1 MDYLSLFK
9 GADRIAVGCFVVTVF
24 PEGGGN
30 SDSFRLSEKK
40 YAMLFCLQGNA
51 VFELGP
57 KIEYQRLT
65 LSAKHLVALNMHRV
79 EKCTMAPGTVIL
91 EYAFTGHLAEYM
103 EYCSKTFHSAASSPV
118 NILPKL
124 DEWLERLV
132 TKLALDA
139 RQPQSP
145 VPGYAEERREMAELL
160 MEYPASELKEIYAP
174 IFACSLKCKTTGK
187 CAFIPADE

>member
-9 GADRIAVGCFVVTVF
+9 GTDRIVVGCFTVTAF

-40 YAMLFCLQGNA
+40 YVMLFCLQGNA
-51 VFELGP
+51 VFELGS
-57 KIEYQRLT
+57 KIEFMRLT
-65 LSAKHLVALNMHRV
+65 LNPKHLVALNTHQV

-103 EYCSKTFHSAASSPV
+103 ELCSQTFNTAASSPV
-118 NILPKL
+118 DIFPKL
-124 DEWLERLV
+124 NQWIDRLV

-145 VPGYAEERREMAELL
+145 APGYAEERRELAELL

-187 CAFIPADE
+187 CVFMPADE